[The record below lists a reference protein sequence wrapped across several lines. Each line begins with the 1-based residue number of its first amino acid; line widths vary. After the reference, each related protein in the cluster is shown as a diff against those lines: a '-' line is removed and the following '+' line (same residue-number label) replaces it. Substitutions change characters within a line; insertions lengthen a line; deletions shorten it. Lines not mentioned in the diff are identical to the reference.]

1 MLASLLLL
9 NKNAWRQ
16 HPDALCATNWL
27 QVTERVL
34 AATVSRLWHHGVL
47 LEGCLLKPQMV
58 IPGADCPGGKATP
71 EQIAKHTVEALRR
84 CGEGAGSCRDW
95 DGAPPMQAGNAFKAA
110 ELADV
115 HARMVLCS

>member
-1 MLASLLLL
+1 M
-9 NKNAWRQ
+9 
-16 HPDALCATNWL
+16 CNWL

-71 EQIAKHTVEALRR
+71 EQIAQHTVEALRR
-84 CGEGAGSCRDW
+84 CGEGAGSHRDW
-95 DGAPPMQAGNAFKAA
+95 DGAPLMGRVAFKAA
-110 ELADV
+110 ELADA
-115 HARMVLCS
+115 HARMVLHT